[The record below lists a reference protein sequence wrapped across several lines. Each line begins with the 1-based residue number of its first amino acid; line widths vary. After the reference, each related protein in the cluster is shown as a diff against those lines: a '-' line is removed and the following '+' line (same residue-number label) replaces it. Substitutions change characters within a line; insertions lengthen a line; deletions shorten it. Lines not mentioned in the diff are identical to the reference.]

1 MAVDFDAFFAAT
13 YPSVVRALAYALGD
27 RGAAEDAAQD
37 AFAKAY
43 RRWATVSE
51 ADRPAAWVYV
61 VAVRDARR
69 RLARVER
76 IEQRMVDV
84 DAVARLGGGRD
95 PADGLADEADFLVA
109 LRSLPARQ
117 RLAVVLRYWGDLD
130 EASMAQAMG
139 CARGTVKATLSAA
152 LAKLRVFVM
161 EEATHAH

>member
-1 MAVDFDAFFAAT
+1 MIVDFDAFFAAT
-13 YPSVVRALAYALGD
+13 YPQVVRALAYALGD

-51 ADRPAAWVYV
+51 TDRPGAWVYV

-69 RLARVER
+69 KLARVER
-76 IEQRMVDV
+76 IERRTPAGVGV
-84 DAVARLGGGRD
+84 VPD
-95 PADGLADEADFLVA
+95 PADGLVEEADFLVA

-130 EASMAQAMG
+130 EASMAAAMG

-152 LAKLRVFVM
+152 LAKLRVSMV
-161 EEATHAH
+161 EEASHAH